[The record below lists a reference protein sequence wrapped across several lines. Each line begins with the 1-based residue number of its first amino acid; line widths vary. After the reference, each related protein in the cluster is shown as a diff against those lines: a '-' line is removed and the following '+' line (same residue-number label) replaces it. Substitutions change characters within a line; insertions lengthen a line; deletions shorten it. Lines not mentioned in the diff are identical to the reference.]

1 MAQNYKI
8 ASEWE
13 SDTITVA
20 DKTSLKEC
28 VMKLVGYPCKI
39 ACKRAEDTLDI
50 YVFSEKKKKVTDW
63 IEIQPSGALGIIYD
77 FYNEGVNTDKLDD
90 ACEAYN
96 KANGLDFEEEEDS
109 GSESDAEDDVEDKD
123 KETDV
128 PKENKTTK

>member
-20 DKTSLKEC
+20 DKTSLKEF
-28 VMKLVGYPCKI
+28 VMGLVGYPCKI
-39 ACKRAEDTLDI
+39 ACKRAEETLDI

-63 IEIQPSGALGIIYD
+63 IEIQSSGAVGVIYD

-96 KANGLDFEEEEDS
+96 KANGLTFEEDS
-109 GSESDAEDDVEDKD
+109 ESESDEEDEDDDDDEEVE
-123 KETDV
+123 V
-128 PKENKTTK
+128 PNENKKAK

>member
-20 DKTSLKEC
+20 DKTSLKEL
-28 VMKLVGYPCKI
+28 VTRLVGYPCKI

-63 IEIQPSGALGIIYD
+63 IEIQPSGAFGVIYD

-96 KANGLDFEEEEDS
+96 KANGLDFEEEEEEDS

-123 KETDV
+123 KDTDV
-128 PKENKTTK
+128 PK

>member
-20 DKTSLKEC
+20 DKTSLKEL
-28 VMKLVGYPCKI
+28 VTSLVGYPCKI

-63 IEIQPSGALGIIYD
+63 IEIQPSGAFGVIYD

-96 KANGLDFEEEEDS
+96 KANGLDFEEEEEEDS

-123 KETDV
+123 KDTDV
-128 PKENKTTK
+128 PK

>member
-8 ASEWE
+8 AVEWE

-20 DKTSLKEC
+20 DKTSLKEF
-28 VMKLVGYPCKI
+28 VMGLVGYPCKI
-39 ACKRAEDTLDI
+39 ACKTTDDTMDI

-63 IEIQPSGALGIIYD
+63 IEIQPSGAVGVIYD

-96 KANGLDFEEEEDS
+96 KANGLDFEEEDDS
-109 GSESDAEDDVEDKD
+109 ESESDTEDAEDAEDKD
-123 KETDV
+123 VEV
-128 PKENKTTK
+128 PKENKKTK